1 MTDMKASARVAP
13 KALLA
18 CLVLVGAVT
27 GLTQDAFAQKR
38 RVPAADLPAS
48 ADLGDRIPLTVNR
61 RSWLDSGNAV
71 STTGNY
77 GPSYVAANTAFSKSQ
92 DQIFAPDRFGNAEF
106 PSHPYVPG
114 RSQPVVEG
122 STLPN
127 GQVVV
132 DNVLLPQNYY
142 FNPTPDLPFGR

>member
-1 MTDMKASARVAP
+1 MTKKIVSAGVAP
-13 KALLA
+13 ARLLA

-38 RVPAADLPAS
+38 RAPALPQAADL
-48 ADLGDRIPLTVNR
+48 GERIPLTVNR

-71 STTGNY
+71 STTGTL
-77 GPSYVAANTAFSKSQ
+77 GPSYVAANTALNRTQ
-92 DQIFAPDRFGNAEF
+92 DRIFAPDGFGNDVIRNN
-106 PSHPYVPG
+106 PLDVPG
-114 RSQPVVEG
+114 RSQPLVEG

-127 GQVVV
+127 GRVAV

-142 FNPTPDLPFGR
+142 LNPTPDLPFGR